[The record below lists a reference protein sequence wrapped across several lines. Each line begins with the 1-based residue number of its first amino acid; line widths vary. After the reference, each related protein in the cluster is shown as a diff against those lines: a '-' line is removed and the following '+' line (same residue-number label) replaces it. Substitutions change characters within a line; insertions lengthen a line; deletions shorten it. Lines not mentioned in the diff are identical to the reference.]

1 MDPTYLSLISFILIT
16 IAYYSI
22 PSIGKIPVT
31 VTMLTSG
38 DLNNYYTTN
47 LSRLGIYFGV
57 VVLTQ
62 FIINIFAVKS
72 KCGGNVGENV
82 GMAALATF
90 IPWLLIF
97 GMMIAILIMFP
108 GLKSAFS
115 DVVGYFAV
123 SSSANNILT
132 DILIDTNTNELIMN
146 SPGLDETQKS
156 SLKRTAEAILKLA
169 GDKSVLINQ
178 IVPENFL
185 SVWNTLIPLM
195 KPEITQNTELFGQ
208 KQQQLLDLVVLREN
222 IGEAT
227 WYTYTAI
234 LLTSIISYNIM
245 SKPCIKDVSAMKEDR
260 DKYLKEQEELD
271 KQKQLNNSTTYT
283 M

>member
-1 MDPTYLSLISFILIT
+1 MDTTYLSLIVFILIT
-16 IAYYSI
+16 IAYYSM
-22 PSIGKIPVT
+22 PSIGKIPIT
-31 VTMLTSG
+31 LDMLQSG
-38 DLNNYYTTN
+38 NISQYYTTN
-47 LSRLGIYFGV
+47 LSRLGIYFGLI
-57 VVLTQ
+57 VLSQ

-72 KCGGNVGENV
+72 KCGGSAGQNIGT
-82 GMAALATF
+82 AALATF

-97 GMMIAILIMFP
+97 GIMIAILIMFP

-123 SSSANNILT
+123 SSSANDILT
-132 DILIDTNTNELIMN
+132 DILLDTNTNELISN
-146 SPGLDETQKS
+146 TNGLDDTQKTN
-156 SLKRTAEAILKLA
+156 LKRTAEAILKLA

-185 SVWNTLIPLM
+185 MVWNTLIPLM
-195 KPEITQNTELFGQ
+195 KPEITNNNELLGQ

-245 SKPCIKDVSAMKEDR
+245 SRPCLKDVSTMKEER
-260 DKYLKEQEELD
+260 DKYLKEQEEIE

-283 M
+283 A